1 MDRLD
6 GKSLKAMFDSGCNN
20 LVAHKSDVD
29 ALNVFPV
36 PDGDTG
42 TNMSLTFTN
51 GISEMYKSGSDAIPV
66 IAKTFSRGLL
76 MGARGNSG
84 VILSQ
89 IFRGFYQAV
98 KEKEEL
104 NSEDIHNAFI
114 RGKELAYKAVMR
126 PVEGT
131 ILTVIREAVE
141 NSEECIKNNP
151 EISIEDYVDELY
163 KAAEAS
169 LENTPELLP
178 ILKEAHVVDSGGSG
192 LVRVL
197 EGFNLYLHGKPVEKV
212 EESNEE
218 NKDEI
223 HEKSSGYRT
232 EFILSLNEK
241 GQKTFNENRI
251 RQMLENMGNNITL
264 YSDDNEVKLRINT
277 MSPGEILT
285 LGQRYGEYKKVLVE
299 NIQDEL
305 SPSIIEPINNTKKKY
320 GIIAVSSGEGLDKI
334 FKDYRVNTIVSGG
347 QTMNPSTEDF
357 VNAIK
362 NLNAENIYL
371 LPNNSNIIMSC
382 EQAAHVIDDKNIIVL
397 RTTSIPQGITA
408 CISFN
413 PEAEVEANT
422 EAMKEAIDYI
432 KSGAV
437 TYSIKDTQID
447 GKEIKA
453 GDYMGLYEKDIVV
466 VENNRLEVMK
476 ELLSLMCE
484 EDSEVVTIFKGN
496 DVEDSECDEIKAFL
510 EEKFD
515 LEVDILNGD
524 QPVYSYYIGVE

>member
-1 MDRLD
+1 
-6 GKSLKAMFDSGCNN
+6 
-20 LVAHKSDVD
+20 
-29 ALNVFPV
+29 
-36 PDGDTG
+36 
-42 TNMSLTFTN
+42 
-51 GISEMYKSGSDAIPV
+51 
-66 IAKTFSRGLL
+66 
-76 MGARGNSG
+76 
-84 VILSQ
+84 
-89 IFRGFYQAV
+89 
-98 KEKEEL
+98 
-104 NSEDIHNAFI
+104 
-114 RGKELAYKAVMR
+114 
-126 PVEGT
+126 
-131 ILTVIREAVE
+131 
-141 NSEECIKNNP
+141 
-151 EISIEDYVDELY
+151 
-163 KAAEAS
+163 
-169 LENTPELLP
+169 
-178 ILKEAHVVDSGGSG
+178 
-192 LVRVL
+192 
-197 EGFNLYLHGKPVEKV
+197 
-212 EESNEE
+212 
-218 NKDEI
+218 
-223 HEKSSGYRT
+223 
-232 EFILSLNEK
+232 
-241 GQKTFNENRI
+241 
-251 RQMLENMGNNITL
+251 MLENMGNNITL